1 MGLDFASFVAT
12 LIRSIEAHE
21 GSSNKK
27 ATRFHLLRSAFV
39 DLNKLYF
46 DHQLS
51 TMRATAILR
60 REAEQA
66 AATIARQI
74 GCFQNALGA
83 AAAPG
88 WERLARAN
96 GIPFINSSSRFA
108 PPSSQKNANAS
119 ASARMAAAPTP
130 APRFQEDTENPDRGH
145 ADAGGE

>member
-1 MGLDFASFVAT
+1 VAT

-27 ATRFHLLRSAFV
+27 ATRFHLLRSAIV
-39 DLNKLYF
+39 DLNRLYF

-51 TMRATAILR
+51 AMRATAMPTAILR

-88 WERLARAN
+88 WERLARSN
-96 GIPFINSSSRFA
+96 GLPFINSSSRFA